1 MELTNISN
9 HYVFISTWL
18 KIYNSTHMTLQSNQL
33 ESISQHRNEHIAI
46 QITPKYTQLT
56 LS

>member
-1 MELTNISN
+1 
-9 HYVFISTWL
+9 
-18 KIYNSTHMTLQSNQL
+18 MTLQSNQL